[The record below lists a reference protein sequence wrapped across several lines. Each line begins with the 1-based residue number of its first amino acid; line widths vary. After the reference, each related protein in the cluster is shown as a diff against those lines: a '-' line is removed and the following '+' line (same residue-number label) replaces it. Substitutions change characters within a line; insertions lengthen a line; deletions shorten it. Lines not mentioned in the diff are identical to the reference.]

1 MENNRN
7 PKGAL
12 DAKLEGKRK
21 VGRTKLRRLNDIQV
35 HFKMIGIKGW
45 SRKAQDQSEWMD
57 VIKEAKVKLHGP

>member
-21 VGRTKLRRLNDIQV
+21 VGRTKLRRLHDIQV
-35 HFKMIGIKGW
+35 DFKMIGINPYPANVENMM
-45 SRKAQDQSEWMD
+45 SS
-57 VIKEAKVKLHGP
+57 